1 MKTVPR
7 LIAVVLS
14 TTTAAVSAAAAFQV
28 SSSQDKNLVTA
39 TTTTHQPTT
48 TPVPPLLPL
57 LLNEDINTATHK
69 SKQHQLQ
76 SNYYSSPNNIARVIN
91 RVVNRNTKNRQNL
104 SVCTFEA
111 PHSTLHPDNKLDTTT
126 STDKQQQQ
134 QKQQRNYEDVKRS
147 LRKLGITIGI
157 MMMICAQTT
166 GVANAA
172 AAAAATPLIVTHPHL
187 GSTAVTPLLTS
198 TTAKTATKTVTTT
211 AANIVAP
218 PTYALPTPLKLPSTM
233 ITKLTNHVT
242 GLSPAIGEIIMSFAY
257 MIIAVGV
264 ASTLGHLAENGHVKV
279 MKLMAWQDLF
289 GEETDNK
296 SSKEITSK
304 KDGMMKKKMGY
315 VESIQG
321 FFSGYIYMIK
331 LILSEI
337 SKARHGGHHHLVPA
351 TTTPPL
357 LPTSTNPSYMLSRY
371 AYLLNLSFQEIFKAH
386 RTGSSM
392 SSRLA
397 TKKRMREDG
406 HLMDWIEYS
415 NLLQAKSKKMSSTTK
430 LWKKRGDGSDNGL
443 VYNKYT
449 MMFERVVNADSDDEA
464 TKKATDYFKQKQYEQ
479 HHHRIHVPRS
489 QVEKDSYLDSLT
501 KFGQDDVASSHG
513 EHTHQDLSGGTARE
527 YLDTLSEVRKSTWE
541 VYKGQVEKAKEIKH
555 DEVDYLKE
563 ELAHIKSL
571 LRDEQSMYQ
580 TSNQAL
586 NLVLE
591 AQTEELKHAKA
602 AAMDNIEA
610 NQHSTAEELEK
621 FDIKAKEYEESMNEV
636 KNVGVKSGGG
646 GGGSKSTP
654 DKWIF

>member
-1 MKTVPR
+1 
-7 LIAVVLS
+7 
-14 TTTAAVSAAAAFQV
+14 
-28 SSSQDKNLVTA
+28 
-39 TTTTHQPTT
+39 
-48 TPVPPLLPL
+48 
-57 LLNEDINTATHK
+57 
-69 SKQHQLQ
+69 
-76 SNYYSSPNNIARVIN
+76 
-91 RVVNRNTKNRQNL
+91 
-104 SVCTFEA
+104 
-111 PHSTLHPDNKLDTTT
+111 
-126 STDKQQQQ
+126 
-134 QKQQRNYEDVKRS
+134 
-147 LRKLGITIGI
+147 
-157 MMMICAQTT
+157 
-166 GVANAA
+166 
-172 AAAAATPLIVTHPHL
+172 
-187 GSTAVTPLLTS
+187 
-198 TTAKTATKTVTTT
+198 
-211 AANIVAP
+211 
-218 PTYALPTPLKLPSTM
+218 
-233 ITKLTNHVT
+233 
-242 GLSPAIGEIIMSFAY
+242 

-337 SKARHGGHHHLVPA
+337 SKASRGGHHHLVPA

-397 TKKRMREDG
+397 TKKRMREDE

-415 NLLQAKSKKMSSTTK
+415 NLLQEKRKKMGSTTK

-449 MMFERVVNADSDDEA
+449 MMFERVDNADSDDGKSFLILISLLSFALTTLSIRLNEISTSHFHLILFPYSSLEA

-501 KFGQDDVASSHG
+501 KFGKDDVALSFG

-555 DEVDYLKE
+555 DEVDCKNYMRVFVCTSPIL
-563 ELAHIKSL
+563 HILTEQTLFSMHSRFEGRTSPYQKS
-571 LRDEQSMYQ
+571 
-580 TSNQAL
+580 
-586 NLVLE
+586 
-591 AQTEELKHAKA
+591 
-602 AAMDNIEA
+602 
-610 NQHSTAEELEK
+610 
-621 FDIKAKEYEESMNEV
+621 
-636 KNVGVKSGGG
+636 
-646 GGGSKSTP
+646 P
-654 DKWIF
+654 P